1 MPKQQ
6 AFFAIS
12 LLCPLARRSKS
23 FNVAGKMSTYFR
35 SSGETSSEKSI
46 YLVPTRFCF
55 CAISQRRRLM
65 VRRGLFP
72 GQTIDSNV
80 VRQNFFIPLFY
91 FRSKK
96 RRIDFLWQS
105 QQWLQSIVWINYWN
119 PFCILKKREFEEN
132 RLMLSSN
139 FVSPSCEE
147 CIAM

>member
-1 MPKQQ
+1 MDRAKEMPKQQ

-80 VRQNFFIPLFY
+80 VRQNFLFLSFILAVKRDELIFY
-91 FRSKK
+91 DNHNSGFR
-96 RRIDFLWQS
+96 
-105 QQWLQSIVWINYWN
+105 
-119 PFCILKKREFEEN
+119 
-132 RLMLSSN
+132 
-139 FVSPSCEE
+139 VSF
-147 CIAM
+147 A